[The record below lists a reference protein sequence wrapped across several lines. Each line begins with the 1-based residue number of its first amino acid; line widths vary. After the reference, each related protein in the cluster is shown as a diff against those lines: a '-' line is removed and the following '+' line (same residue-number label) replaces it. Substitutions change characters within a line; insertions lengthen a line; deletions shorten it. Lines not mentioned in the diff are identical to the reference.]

1 MIIGGIKMTSEEIVD
16 AVINYVCDE
25 NAKYAILIDGAW
37 GSGKTYLYEN
47 YLVDA
52 IDSAEVRK
60 KERKQNV
67 YISLYGIS
75 SIDLLAKQLI
85 TNYLIYVKGNEN
97 KL

>member
-16 AVINYVCDE
+16 AVISYVCDE

-52 IDSAEVRK
+52 ID
-60 KERKQNV
+60 
-67 YISLYGIS
+67 
-75 SIDLLAKQLI
+75 
-85 TNYLIYVKGNEN
+85 
-97 KL
+97 

>member
-52 IDSAEVRK
+52 IDS
-60 KERKQNV
+60 
-67 YISLYGIS
+67 
-75 SIDLLAKQLI
+75 
-85 TNYLIYVKGNEN
+85 
-97 KL
+97 